1 MIGGTDVVLWVRE
14 DLPASDFILRTV
26 RRHWPDLVFQDAD
39 DPTLPSQ
46 SLHGWL
52 PQPSGREFFV
62 YRDLPAALS
71 WHEHGAIPENTNAM
85 LHVILGNRRKPEA
98 GLRSLTIVCGDLSGE
113 MKSMID
119 EVEIAFSEATLENT
133 SWM

>member
-1 MIGGTDVVLWVRE
+1 MIPHRHPKVCMDACLSRPGESFLFTGTC
-14 DLPASDFILRTV
+14 
-26 RRHWPDLVFQDAD
+26 RR
-39 DPTLPSQ
+39 
-46 SLHGWL
+46 
-52 PQPSGREFFV
+52 
-62 YRDLPAALS
+62 LS
-71 WHEHGAIPENTNAM
+71 VGTSTAAIPENTNTM

-119 EVEIAFSEATLENT
+119 EIEIAFREATLENT